1 VTGAPMIGFGSGSE
15 GQTCSRASCSNP
27 AGWNINWRNP
37 RIHGPE
43 RVKIWLACDEHR
55 DYLHDYL
62 EARDFPVVV
71 TALDEPLD
79 RLPDVAPDVSSS
91 VIATETALP

>member
-1 VTGAPMIGFGSGSE
+1 MDDRGLAEP
-15 GQTCSRASCSNP
+15 TCSRAGCSLP
-27 AGWNINWRNP
+27 AAWNVNWRNP

-43 RVKIWLACDEHR
+43 RVKIWLACDAHR

-71 TALDEPLD
+71 TPLAHPLE
-79 RLPDVAPDVSSS
+79 RLPESAAVEGPS
-91 VIATETALP
+91 